1 MNAPRPIA
9 YVTWSADFRGGR
21 VSIETP
27 ETDAEGA
34 HRAQAVAAAIVAS
47 DGWGTADAT
56 RRDATTVNLNRPP
69 NRRIGGG
76 ALREAAKY
84 TTQDARDA
92 AKAALRSLGYTVRAT

>member
-1 MNAPRPIA
+1 MPKPIA
-9 YVTWSADFRGGR
+9 YVTWSTDSRSGR
-21 VSIETP
+21 VTIETP

-34 HRAQAVAAAIVAS
+34 HRAQAVAAALAAS
-47 DGWGTADAT
+47 EGWGAETPS
-56 RRDATTVNLNRPP
+56 RPSVTTVNLYRP
-69 NRRIGGG
+69 RDRHIGGG